1 MISRGKKQ
9 PMGRLKMHDRPSAIQ
24 GKCAGAK
31 MALSHPKEDKTPL
44 GVKLL
49 PASQEPTSLQ
59 LRVMEH
65 EACPTQLKHPP
76 VMTLGVASPQHITVR
91 CE

>member
-1 MISRGKKQ
+1 
-9 PMGRLKMHDRPSAIQ
+9 
-24 GKCAGAK
+24 

>member
-1 MISRGKKQ
+1 MAIIMHIGPRGDDHQQRQKAAH
-9 PMGRLKMHDRPSAIQ
+9 GTIIAIDEYRIQHQ

-31 MALSHPKEDKTPL
+31 MARSHPKEDKTPL

-65 EACPTQLKHPP
+65 
-76 VMTLGVASPQHITVR
+76 
-91 CE
+91 